1 MRERQGTT
9 TTAIVHLTPFFTN
22 IIHLLNLPRR
32 KWFLSLGLI
41 HFYCRGVC
49 VLVRLHGVPVET
61 EKSILIEQKPFV
73 GNFWE
78 SSSEEGL
85 GSPWNCCRLVG
96 RGKKAGLLKQ
106 EQS

>member
-1 MRERQGTT
+1 M
-9 TTAIVHLTPFFTN
+9 
-22 IIHLLNLPRR
+22 
-32 KWFLSLGLI
+32 
-41 HFYCRGVC
+41 C
-49 VLVRLHGVPVET
+49 VLVRLLHGVPVET

-96 RGKKAGLLKQ
+96 KGEEGRPIETRTKLKVDFFLLLFLRIAAFCAKRLG
-106 EQS
+106 